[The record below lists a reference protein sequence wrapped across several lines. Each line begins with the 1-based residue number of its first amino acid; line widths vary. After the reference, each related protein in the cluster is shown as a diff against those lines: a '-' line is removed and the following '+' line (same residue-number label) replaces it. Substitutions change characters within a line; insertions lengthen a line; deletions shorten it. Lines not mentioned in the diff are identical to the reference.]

1 MNPVRR
7 WMTSEARNPA
17 SRVVS
22 MASTRGEAD
31 ALNLAGQEEDHHPP
45 LDPMSTESKV
55 LRSLDPE
62 VDQTEVDE
70 YTRSVL

>member
-1 MNPVRR
+1 MV
-7 WMTSEARNPA
+7 
-17 SRVVS
+17 
-22 MASTRGEAD
+22 STRAEVD
-31 ALNLAGQEEDHHPP
+31 ALNLAGQEEDHPP

-70 YTRSVL
+70 YSR